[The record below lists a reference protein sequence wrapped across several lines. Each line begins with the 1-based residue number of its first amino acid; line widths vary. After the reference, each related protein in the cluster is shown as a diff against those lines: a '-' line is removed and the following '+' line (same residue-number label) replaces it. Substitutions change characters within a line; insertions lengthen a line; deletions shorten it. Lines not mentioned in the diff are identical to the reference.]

1 MTVKKTVPASKAS
14 TSDKETTEKKP
25 PADKANKEIKASAKP
40 KDVKKVVQ
48 NKKQT
53 SPETESKTKAPK
65 IKNPKVVLYKK
76 KGILLETLFDEH
88 EQMSKSCQ
96 VLSKY
101 QKKAIRR
108 YHREEALKPYQAELI
123 RMQKCLENNNSKM
136 IILFEGRDAAGKG
149 GTIRRVTRYMN
160 EKHYRVVAMAKP
172 SDQEKSQWYFQKY
185 AAQLPCGGEVVL
197 FDRSW
202 YNRAVVEPVFGFCTP
217 DEYKNFMRG
226 VVGFEKDLVRQ
237 GTILVKLYF
246 SVTKE
251 EQEKRFNRRKTD
263 PLRQWK
269 LSEIDVQAQDRW
281 DDFTNQKYEMLKKSH
296 TNIAPWTIIRSNNK
310 HEARLNAM
318 KTILNAVPYE
328 RGSTDLNFV
337 PDPKVVISGSREKE
351 IMDAQ
356 RIKLGSFV
364 G

>member
-1 MTVKKTVPASKAS
+1 MTVKKTTAKPVKVPVASKA
-14 TSDKETTEKKP
+14 KESPKTTVTKPVKAAKAVVQKKTQAKP
-25 PADKANKEIKASAKP
+25 EIRSKANAPQIKLP
-40 KDVKKVVQ
+40 K
-48 NKKQT
+48 
-53 SPETESKTKAPK
+53 A
-65 IKNPKVVLYKK
+65 KNPKIIRYKK
-76 KGILLETLFDEH
+76 KGVILKDLLDEY
-88 EQMSKSCQ
+88 EQMSKSYQ

-108 YHREEALKPYQAELI
+108 YYREEALKPYQAELI
-123 RMQKCLENNNSKM
+123 KMQKCLEQNNRRM

-172 SDQEKSQWYFQKY
+172 TEYEKTQWFFQKY
-185 AAQLPCGGEVVL
+185 AAQFPRGGEVVL

-217 DEYKNFMRG
+217 EEYKNFMRG
-226 VVGFEKDLVRQ
+226 VTGFEKDLVRQ

-251 EQEKRFNRRKTD
+251 EQAKRFNRRKTD

-281 DDFTNQKYEMLKKSH
+281 DDFTTQKYEMLKKTH

-318 KTILNAVPYE
+318 KIILNAVPYE
-328 RGSTDLNFV
+328 RGNKDLDFV
-337 PDPKVVISGSREKE
+337 PDPDIVISGSREKE